1 MTTNLEAKEIS
12 RNKAV
17 LRDKFRS
24 LKEEQSVETREALS
38 AHISKNILTYLTK
51 HPEWQVIASYKA
63 MPTEANIESAISDCL
78 SAGKTCAF
86 PKVTGETEMEFYS
99 VKTLKDFRA
108 GAFGIEEPDSQTPVA
123 AEDIDCIFIP
133 ALAFDHEGNRLG
145 QGKAYYDR
153 FLGRTSAKKIGVG
166 FSFQMSSEA
175 LPEGPF
181 DVKMDAVITDKA
193 VLEMKRESL

>member
-12 RNKAV
+12 RDKAA

-38 AHISKNILTYLTK
+38 AHISKNILTYLTQ
-51 HPEWQVIASYKA
+51 HPDWQVIASYRA
-63 MPTEANIESAISDCL
+63 MATEANIDSAISECL
-78 SAGKTCAF
+78 LAGKTCAF
-86 PKVTGETEMEFYS
+86 PKVEGDTKMEFYS
-99 VKTLKDFRA
+99 VNTLEDFQV
-108 GAFGIEEPDSQTPVA
+108 GAFGIGEPDSQSPVS

-133 ALAFDHEGNRLG
+133 ALAFDHKGNRLG
-145 QGKAYYDR
+145 QGRAYYDR

-181 DVKMDAVITDKA
+181 DVKMDAVITDEA
-193 VLEMKRESL
+193 VFEM